1 MNIIDEGIRN
11 KEKFIQEAGIDKK
24 SLEEAI
30 KLVLEKVD
38 SKLEDFSY
46 KFPFIGSENLVYSP
60 VNNVYWTSS
69 FWTGMLWLAYEVTND
84 KKYRDVAEIH
94 LKSFKDRI
102 DMKTNTDT
110 QDLGFLYTLSCV
122 AAYRLTGNLEAK
134 EIALKAADCLLEKCN
149 SNTEFYDVKEILN
162 GTEEKKNSYLII
174 DCLMNLPLLYWA
186 AEVTGDKKYKD
197 KADKHV
203 FEILKHN
210 IRKEGSNFRS
220 CCKDFYTGVALYGN
234 ANPGYSENSCWARGQ
249 AWAMYGLV
257 INYTYTGNQI
267 LIELCK
273 KLTNYFINR
282 LPEDFISYW
291 DLIFTDG
298 DEERDSS
305 AATIA
310 LCAMLELNKNLPIT
324 DEYRSIYGNV
334 ALNMLNSLMTNYTTA
349 DYPESN
355 GVITHGVAH
364 KPSEFLI
371 DECTIFG
378 DYFYFEAL
386 VRATRV
392 WRRYW

>member
-1 MNIIDEGIRN
+1 
-11 KEKFIQEAGIDKK
+11 
-24 SLEEAI
+24 
-30 KLVLEKVD
+30 
-38 SKLEDFSY
+38 
-46 KFPFIGSENLVYSP
+46 
-60 VNNVYWTSS
+60 
-69 FWTGMLWLAYEVTND
+69 
-84 KKYRDVAEIH
+84 
-94 LKSFKDRI
+94 
-102 DMKTNTDT
+102 
-110 QDLGFLYTLSCV
+110 
-122 AAYRLTGNLEAK
+122 
-134 EIALKAADCLLEKCN
+134 
-149 SNTEFYDVKEILN
+149 
-162 GTEEKKNSYLII
+162 
-174 DCLMNLPLLYWA
+174 
-186 AEVTGDKKYKD
+186 
-197 KADKHV
+197 
-203 FEILKHN
+203 
-210 IRKEGSNFRS
+210 
-220 CCKDFYTGVALYGN
+220 
-234 ANPGYSENSCWARGQ
+234 
-249 AWAMYGLV
+249 
-257 INYTYTGNQI
+257 
-267 LIELCK
+267 
-273 KLTNYFINR
+273 LTNYFINR